1 MAYANCYLEIVSEI
15 MSDARETAKVSG
27 NLL

>member
-1 MAYANCYLEIVSEI
+1 MAYANCCLEIFSEI

-27 NLL
+27 NLF